1 MIVPIPLNTQISSK
15 TA

>member
-1 MIVPIPLNTQISSK
+1 MIVPIPLNTQTSSK